1 MSTKPKLAKLLRR
14 QTVYNSTVTSA
25 LNKMASSKRSQS
37 NLALGETD
45 LPYKFVALDTENS
58 VKHVEDVLE

>member
-14 QTVYNSTVTSA
+14 QTIYNSTVTSA

-37 NLALGETD
+37 NLALGETEV
-45 LPYKFVALDTENS
+45 PYKVVELDTENS
-58 VKHVEDVLE
+58 VEHVEDVLE

>member
-1 MSTKPKLAKLLRR
+1 MSTKPRLAKLLRR
-14 QTVYNSTVTSA
+14 QTIYNSTVTSA

-45 LPYKFVALDTENS
+45 LPYKVVALDTENS
-58 VKHVEDVLE
+58 VEHVEDALE